1 MELEANDLARL
12 RSQVSRG
19 ELILFTGAGFSIG
32 AKDHSGR
39 PVPSVSEL
47 KKELWQ
53 LLYPGEPYDA
63 YSSIGDL
70 YGAALRQKKAELT
83 NLLQSRLTVRP
94 EDLPEY
100 YLPLFNFPWF
110 RCYTL
115 NVDDLES
122 AVGRRFELQRPP
134 ITISARDAADHLPGV
149 PSAQGL
155 EVIHLNGVVPSPPEG
170 LTFSETQYAERI
182 GNQEPWYSRCV
193 VELTSRPVIFI
204 GTVLSE
210 SILWHHMELR
220 KRRENLGRD
229 LRPTSILVTK
239 ELSLPRR
246 DILRDLR
253 INWVQGTAEEFAT
266 EILPQLNIEATRGF
280 SFIRQYAESRPS
292 TPVPLVSQILD
303 DLPAMQTE
311 YLLGDE
317 PQWAD
322 LLNGKAIERAHDEEL
337 LETATQILEG
347 KLPATALALTGTAG
361 TGKSTALM
369 SLALKLSGSGVPVI
383 WVDKESEAG
392 PARMR
397 QRVREFK
404 DNKVVLAIDD
414 ADMYGRELLALL
426 HDLVPH
432 TENFL
437 FAFAVRA
444 GKLDQITTAIRGHG
458 DFKVHEHVVPPLTDG
473 DIDALID
480 VLDKNKR
487 LGILTGATP
496 EQRRDAFRKQ
506 AGRQLLVAMIQ
517 ATSDEHFEKKA
528 QDEYLE
534 LEVTQKYPYALI
546 AVATALR
553 YSVTKD
559 EILLAQGDAHEAAL
573 VALDRLTARHLV
585 IFNPRRADYHCRH
598 RVIADLVFDK
608 VKEQGELSEVL
619 TGLAWALATKS
630 GTIDRHSR
638 TGRFLIRII
647 NHEFL
652 MSTIGFMTTRDLY
665 TRLEPILGADYH
677 YWLQRGSLE
686 VESGDI
692 RKAENFLGA
701 ARSLGAGDF
710 RVDTAYGYMLMRKAV
725 DTASDLHAEEYLNAG
740 IDELESVIERSG
752 AYSSHS
758 YHVLGS
764 QGIAWVHRCG
774 WTADKKRAFLSRL
787 VEIVEE
793 GLEHHPTNQD
803 LFHLRDD
810 LKKEVL
816 LTVVGAN
823 PAQAG
828 LFEPDGVAGQ

>member
-1 MELEANDLARL
+1 
-12 RSQVSRG
+12 
-19 ELILFTGAGFSIG
+19 
-32 AKDHSGR
+32 
-39 PVPSVSEL
+39 
-47 KKELWQ
+47 
-53 LLYPGEPYDA
+53 
-63 YSSIGDL
+63 
-70 YGAALRQKKAELT
+70 
-83 NLLQSRLTVRP
+83 
-94 EDLPEY
+94 
-100 YLPLFNFPWF
+100 
-110 RCYTL
+110 
-115 NVDDLES
+115 
-122 AVGRRFELQRPP
+122 
-134 ITISARDAADHLPGV
+134 
-149 PSAQGL
+149 
-155 EVIHLNGVVPSPPEG
+155 
-170 LTFSETQYAERI
+170 
-182 GNQEPWYSRCV
+182 
-193 VELTSRPVIFI
+193 
-204 GTVLSE
+204 
-210 SILWHHMELR
+210 
-220 KRRENLGRD
+220 
-229 LRPTSILVTK
+229 VTK

-266 EILPQLNIEATRGF
+266 EILPQLHNEATKGF
-280 SFIRQYAESRPS
+280 SFIRQHAESRPS

-322 LLNGKAIERAHDEEL
+322 LLNGKAIERAHDEAL

-392 PARMR
+392 PMRMR

-404 DNKVVLAIDD
+404 DKVVLAIDD

-432 TENFL
+432 TPNFL

-458 DFKVHEHVVPPLTDG
+458 DFKVQEHVVPPLTDG

-534 LEVTQKYPYALI
+534 LEGMQKYPYALI

-559 EILLAQGDAHEAAL
+559 EVLLAQGDAHEAAL

-585 IFNPRRADYHCRH
+585 IFNPRRADYQCRH

-652 MSTIGFMTTRDLY
+652 MGTIGFMTARDLY
-665 TRLEPILGADYH
+665 TRLEAILGGDYH

-692 RKAENFLGA
+692 RKAENVLGA

-710 RVDTAYGYMLMRKAV
+710 RVDTAYGYMLVRKAV

-740 IDELESVIERSG
+740 IDELESVL
-752 AYSSHS
+752 AHSSRYDREQDS
-758 YHVLGS
+758 LAGS
-764 QGIAWVHRCG
+764 AWLNAEFWR
-774 WTADKKRAFLSRL
+774 
-787 VEIVEE
+787 
-793 GLEHHPTNQD
+793 
-803 LFHLRDD
+803 
-810 LKKEVL
+810 
-816 LTVVGAN
+816 
-823 PAQAG
+823 
-828 LFEPDGVAGQ
+828 

>member
-1 MELEANDLARL
+1 MELEAHDFARL
-12 RSQVSRG
+12 RSYVSRG
-19 ELILFTGAGFSIG
+19 ELILFTGAGFSLG

-39 PVPSVSEL
+39 PIPSVGEL

-53 LLYPGEPYDA
+53 LLYPGEPFDE

-70 YGAALRQKKAELT
+70 YGAAMRQKKTELT
-83 NLLQSRLTVRP
+83 HLLRSRLTVRP
-94 EDLPEY
+94 EELPEY

-122 AVGRRFELQRPP
+122 AVGRRFELERPP
-134 ITISARDAADHLPGV
+134 ITISAREPADRLPGI

-155 EVIHLNGVVPSPPEG
+155 EVIHLNGVVPSLPES

-193 VELTSRPVIFI
+193 VELMSRPVIFI

-210 SILWHHMELR
+210 SLLWHHMELR

-239 ELSLPRR
+239 DLSRPRR

-266 EILPQLNIEATRGF
+266 EILPQLNIEATKGF

-292 TPVPLVSQILD
+292 EPVQLVSQILD
-303 DLPAMQTE
+303 DLLAIQTE

-317 PQWAD
+317 PQWSD
-322 LLNGKAIERAHDEEL
+322 LLNGKAIERGHDEAL
-337 LETATQILEG
+337 LESANEILDG
-347 KLPATALALTGTAG
+347 KTPATALALTGTAG

-369 SLALKLSGSGVPVI
+369 SLALKLSGSGTPVI
-383 WVDKESEAG
+383 WVGKDTEAS
-392 PARMR
+392 PLRMR
-397 QRVREFK
+397 QRVREFP
-404 DNKVVLAIDD
+404 DKVVLAIDD
-414 ADMYGRELLALL
+414 ADMYGRELQNLL
-426 HDLVPH
+426 RDLVPH
-432 TENFL
+432 TPNFL
-437 FAFAVRA
+437 FVFAVRA
-444 GKLDQITTAIRGHG
+444 GKLDQITTVMRAHHDMKI
-458 DFKVHEHVVPPLTDG
+458 VEHVVPPLTDG
-473 DIDALID
+473 DIEALID
-480 VLDKNKR
+480 VLDKNRR

-517 ATSDEHFEKKA
+517 ATSDENFEKKA
-528 QDEYLE
+528 QGEYIE
-534 LEVTQKYPYALI
+534 LEQPQKYPYALI
-546 AVATALR
+546 AVTTALR
-553 YSVTKD
+553 YSLTKD
-559 EILLAQGDAHEAAL
+559 EILLAQGDAHEEAL
-573 VALDRLTARHLV
+573 VALERLTARHLI
-585 IFNPRRADYHCRH
+585 IFNPRRADYQCRH
-598 RVIADLVFDK
+598 RVIADIVFGK
-608 VKEQGELSEVL
+608 LKEQGELSEVL
-619 TGLAWALATKS
+619 AGLAWALATKS

-652 MSTIGFMTTRDLY
+652 TNTIGVMSARDMY
-665 TRLEPILGADYH
+665 TRLEAVLGGDYH

-710 RVDTAYGYMLMRKAV
+710 RVDTAYGYMQMRKAHE
-725 DTASDLHAEEYLNAG
+725 TASDLHAEEYLNAG
-740 IDELESVIERSG
+740 IEELESVIERSG

-774 WTADKKRAFLSRL
+774 WTTDKKRAFLSRL
-787 VEIVEE
+787 VEIVEQ
-793 GLEHHPTNQD
+793 GLEHHPTSQD
-803 LFHLRDD
+803 LFRLRDD

-816 LTVVGAN
+816 MTVVQTHPG
-823 PAQAG
+823 QAG
-828 LFEPDGVAGQ
+828 LFDKNVVTEQ

>member
-1 MELEANDLARL
+1 MELEANDFARL

-39 PVPSVSEL
+39 PIPSVSEL

-53 LLYPGEPYDA
+53 LLYPDEPYDA
-63 YSSIGDL
+63 YSSVGDL
-70 YGAALRQKKAELT
+70 YGAAMRQKKADLT

-122 AVGRRFELQRPP
+122 AAGRRFELQRQP

-149 PSAQGL
+149 PSAQRL

-210 SILWHHMELR
+210 SLLWHHMELR

-266 EILPQLNIEATRGF
+266 EILPQLHNEATKGF
-280 SFIRQYAESRPS
+280 SFIRQHAESRPS

-322 LLNGKAIERAHDEEL
+322 LLNGKAIERAHDEAL
-337 LETATQILEG
+337 LETATQILDG
-347 KLPATALALTGTAG
+347 KLPETALALTGTAG

-369 SLALKLSGSGVPVI
+369 SLALKLSSSGLPVI

-392 PARMR
+392 PMRMR

-404 DNKVVLAIDD
+404 DKVVLAIDD

-432 TENFL
+432 TPNFL

-487 LGILTGATP
+487 LGILTGANP

-534 LEVTQKYPYALI
+534 LEGTQKYPYALI

-585 IFNPRRADYHCRH
+585 IFNPRRADYQCRH

-619 TGLAWALATKS
+619 TGLTWALATKS

-652 MSTIGFMTTRDLY
+652 MSTIGFMTARDLY
-665 TRLEPILGADYH
+665 TRLEAILGGDYH

-710 RVDTAYGYMLMRKAV
+710 RVDTAYGYMLMRKAHE
-725 DTASDLHAEEYLNAG
+725 TASDLHAEEYLNAG
-740 IDELESVIERSG
+740 IEELESAIERSG
-752 AYSSHS
+752 QYSSHT

-774 WTADKKRAFLSRL
+774 WTTDKKRAFLSRL
-787 VEIVEE
+787 VEVVEQ
-793 GLEHHPTNQD
+793 GLEHHPTSQD
-803 LFHLRDD
+803 LFRLRDD
-810 LKKEVL
+810 LKREVL
-816 LTVVGAN
+816 MTVVGSN
-823 PAQAG
+823 RAQAG
-828 LFEPDGVAGQ
+828 LFEIDGVTGQ

>member
-1 MELEANDLARL
+1 MELEANDFARL

-19 ELILFTGAGFSIG
+19 EIILFTGAGFSIG
-32 AKDHSGR
+32 AMDHSGR
-39 PVPSVSEL
+39 PIPSVSEL

-70 YGAALRQKKAELT
+70 YGAAMRQKKADLT

-94 EDLPEY
+94 EDLSDY

-155 EVIHLNGVVPSPPEG
+155 EVIHLNGVVPSAPEG

-210 SILWHHMELR
+210 SLLWHHMELR

-266 EILPQLNIEATRGF
+266 EILPQLHNEATKGF
-280 SFIRQYAESRPS
+280 SFIRQHAESRPS

-303 DLPAMQTE
+303 DLPAMHTE

-317 PQWAD
+317 PQWVD
-322 LLNGKAIERAHDEEL
+322 LLSGKAIERAHDEAL
-337 LETATQILEG
+337 VDTATQILEG
-347 KLPATALALTGTAG
+347 KLPTTALALTGTAG

-369 SLALKLSGSGVPVI
+369 SLALKLSGSGVAVI

-392 PARMR
+392 PMRMR

-404 DNKVVLAIDD
+404 DKVVLAIDD

-432 TENFL
+432 TPNFL

-444 GKLDQITTAIRGHG
+444 GKLDQITSAIRGHG
-458 DFKVHEHVVPPLTDG
+458 DFKVQEHVVPPLTDG
-473 DIDALID
+473 DIDSLID
-480 VLDKNKR
+480 VLDKHKR
-487 LGILTGATP
+487 LGILTGASP

-534 LEVTQKYPYALI
+534 LEGAQKYPYALI

-553 YSVTKD
+553 YSLTKD

-585 IFNPRRADYHCRH
+585 IFNPRRADYQCRH

-630 GTIDRHSR
+630 GTIERHSR

-652 MSTIGFMTTRDLY
+652 MNTIGFMTARDLY
-665 TRLEPILGADYH
+665 TRLEAILGGDYH

-701 ARSLGAGDF
+701 ARSLGGGDF

-740 IDELESVIERSG
+740 IEELESVIERSG
-752 AYSSHS
+752 QYSSHS

-774 WTADKKRAFLSRL
+774 WTTDKKRAFLSRL
-787 VEIVEE
+787 VEAVEE
-793 GLEHHPTNQD
+793 GLEHHPTSQD
-803 LFHLRDD
+803 LFRLRDD
-810 LKKEVL
+810 LKREVL
-816 LTVVGAN
+816 LTVVGSN
-823 PAQAG
+823 RAQAG
-828 LFEPDGVAGQ
+828 LFEKDGVTGQ

>member
-39 PVPSVSEL
+39 PIPSVSEL

-70 YGAALRQKKAELT
+70 YGAAMRQKKADLT

-122 AVGRRFELQRPP
+122 AVGRRFELLRQP
-134 ITISARDAADHLPGV
+134 ITISARDPADHLPGV

-210 SILWHHMELR
+210 SLLWHHMELR

-229 LRPTSILVTK
+229 LRPTSILVTR

-266 EILPQLNIEATRGF
+266 EILPQLHNEATKGF

-303 DLPAMQTE
+303 DLPALQTE

-322 LLNGKAIERAHDEEL
+322 LLNGKAIERAHDEAL
-337 LETATQILEG
+337 LETATQILDG

-383 WVDKESEAG
+383 WVDKESEAS
-392 PARMR
+392 PMRMR

-404 DNKVVLAIDD
+404 DKVVLAIDD
-414 ADMYGRELLALL
+414 ADMYGRELLTLL

-432 TENFL
+432 TPNFL

-480 VLDKNKR
+480 VLDRNKR
-487 LGILTGATP
+487 LGILTGANP

-534 LEVTQKYPYALI
+534 LEGTQKYPYALI

-585 IFNPRRADYHCRH
+585 IFNPRRADYQCRH

-619 TGLAWALATKS
+619 TGLTWALATKS

-638 TGRFLIRII
+638 TGRFLIRVM

-652 MSTIGFMTTRDLY
+652 MGTIGFMTARDLY
-665 TRLEPILGADYH
+665 TRLEAILGGDYH

-740 IDELESVIERSG
+740 IEELESVIERSG
-752 AYSSHS
+752 QYSSYS

-774 WTADKKRAFLSRL
+774 WTTDKKRAFLSRL
-787 VEIVEE
+787 VEVVEE
-793 GLEHHPTNQD
+793 GLEHHPTSQD
-803 LFHLRDD
+803 LFRLRDD
-810 LKKEVL
+810 LKRELL
-816 LTVVGAN
+816 LTVVGSN

-828 LFEPDGVAGQ
+828 LFETKGVTGQ